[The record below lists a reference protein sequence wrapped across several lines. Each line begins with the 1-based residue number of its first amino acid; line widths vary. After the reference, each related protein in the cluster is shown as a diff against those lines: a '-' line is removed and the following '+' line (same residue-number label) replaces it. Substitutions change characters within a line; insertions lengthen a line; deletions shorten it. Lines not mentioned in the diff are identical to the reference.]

1 MQVKGG
7 IHWSRENQQER
18 EHDGSRD
25 SEFGK
30 FGDVLYSGAVNF
42 CNLCWGVDSVAKSKA
57 HANCLYPYTVDMW
70 TWNGYDQD
78 IFVHDSKWD
87 TNAMQC

>member
-1 MQVKGG
+1 MTA
-7 IHWSRENQQER
+7 
-18 EHDGSRD
+18 
-25 SEFGK
+25 
-30 FGDVLYSGAVNF
+30 L
-42 CNLCWGVDSVAKSKA
+42 L
-57 HANCLYPYTVDMW
+57 TVWQKLKLVPIAYMHIDMW

>member
-1 MQVKGG
+1 MVVGTLNL
-7 IHWSRENQQER
+7 ENLATC
-18 EHDGSRD
+18 
-25 SEFGK
+25 FI
-30 FGDVLYSGAVNF
+30 VAPVNF